1 MDPHLHLL
9 PVLDRLSARA
19 AACARETPIGW
30 YSGLCE
36 DRIFGASAPKTPT
49 NASKEVDLV
58 LETVVVEAVDDA
70 TPESTGLADATGAT
84 VVTAGVSTN

>member
-1 MDPHLHLL
+1 MDPHLHLF

-30 YSGLCE
+30 YSELWE
-36 DRIFGASAPKTPT
+36 DRIFGVSAPKTLT

-58 LETVVVEAVDDA
+58 LETVVVEAVNDT
-70 TPESTGLADATGAT
+70 TPEPTELSDATGA
-84 VVTAGVSTN
+84 AGESTN